1 MTPDQEVVIR
11 PRKQPQSPS
20 EESKSENDFIKI
32 LTYEYGNFKSVQKKY
47 ETSKMKEISFL
58 QGWKENEEK

>member
-32 LTYEYGNFKSVQKKY
+32 LTYEYGNFKSAHKKF
-47 ETSKMKEISFL
+47 ETSKMREIGFL
-58 QGWKENEEK
+58 QGWKDNEEK